1 MAIDASLVK
10 QLREKTGAGFM
21 DCKKALVEC
30 EGDFEKSV
38 DHLRAK
44 GLALA
49 ARKAERE
56 ASEGL
61 VGAYIHGGNK
71 IGVLL
76 EVNCETD
83 FVARTPQFQ
92 EFVKDVAMQVAAA
105 SPLCVRR
112 EDVPPEVIARERE
125 VYAGQARE
133 TGKPENILNKIVD
146 GKIDKFYHGV
156 VMLEQ
161 AFIKDPDKDIQ
172 TLLKEKIVELGENIS
187 IRRFSRFQVGEGLE
201 HEEKNLAEEVQ
212 QQIANA

>member
-10 QLREKTGAGFM
+10 QLRDKTGAGFM

-49 ARKAERE
+49 ARKSERE

-61 VGAYIHGGNK
+61 VGAYIHGGSK

-83 FVARTPQFQ
+83 FVARTEEFQ
-92 EFVKDVAMQVAAA
+92 ALVKDISMQIAAA
-105 SPLCVRR
+105 SPRYVQR
-112 EDVPPEVIARERE
+112 EDVGEDELERE
-125 VYAGQARE
+125 KGIYRQQAAE
-133 TGKPENILNKIVD
+133 LNKPEPVLAKIVD
-146 GKIDKFYHGV
+146 GKMERFFEETCL
-156 VMLEQ
+156 MEQ
-161 AFIKDPDKDIQ
+161 AFIKEPTRRVRD
-172 TLLKEKIVELGENIS
+172 LLQDAIARLGENIRV
-187 IRRFSRFQVGEGLE
+187 RRFVRYTVGEGMKE
-201 HEEKNLAEEVQ
+201 
-212 QQIANA
+212 

>member
-10 QLREKTGAGFM
+10 QLRDKTGAGFM

-49 ARKAERE
+49 ARKSERE

-61 VGAYIHGGNK
+61 VGAYIHGGSK

-83 FVARTPQFQ
+83 FVARTEEFQ
-92 EFVKDVAMQVAAA
+92 ALVKDISMQIAAA
-105 SPLCVRR
+105 SPRYVQR
-112 EDVPPEVIARERE
+112 EDVGEDELERE
-125 VYAGQARE
+125 KGIYRQQAAE
-133 TGKPENILNKIVD
+133 LNKPEPVLAKIVD
-146 GKIDKFYHGV
+146 GKMERFFEEACL
-156 VMLEQ
+156 LEQ
-161 AFIKDPDKDIQ
+161 AFIKEPTRRVRDLIQ
-172 TLLKEKIVELGENIS
+172 DAIARLGENIRV
-187 IRRFSRFQVGEGLE
+187 RRFVRYTVGEGMKE
-201 HEEKNLAEEVQ
+201 
-212 QQIANA
+212 

>member
-10 QLREKTGAGFM
+10 ELRDKTGAGFM
-21 DCKKALVEC
+21 DCKKALMEC

-83 FVARTPQFQ
+83 FVARTEEFQ
-92 EFVKDVAMQVAAA
+92 ALVKDLSMQIAA
-105 SPLCVRR
+105 SSPRYVRR
-112 EDVPPEVIARERE
+112 EDVGEEELERE
-125 VYAGQARE
+125 KAIYRQQAAE
-133 TGKPENILNKIVD
+133 MNKPEPVLAKIVD
-146 GKIDKFYHGV
+146 GKMERFFEEACL
-156 VMLEQ
+156 MEQ
-161 AFIKDPDKDIQ
+161 AFIKEPTRRVNDLIQ
-172 TLLKEKIVELGENIS
+172 DAVARLGENIR
-187 IRRFSRFQVGEGLE
+187 IRRFVRYTVGEGMKE
-201 HEEKNLAEEVQ
+201 
-212 QQIANA
+212 

>member
-10 QLREKTGAGFM
+10 QLRDKTGAGFM

-49 ARKAERE
+49 ARKSERE

-61 VGAYIHGGNK
+61 VGAYIHGGSK

-83 FVARTPQFQ
+83 FVARTEEFQ
-92 EFVKDVAMQVAAA
+92 ALVKDISMQIAAA
-105 SPLCVRR
+105 SPRYVQR
-112 EDVPPEVIARERE
+112 EDVGEDELERE
-125 VYAGQARE
+125 KGIYRQQAAE
-133 TGKPENILNKIVD
+133 LNKPEPVLAKIVD
-146 GKIDKFYHGV
+146 GKMERFFEESCL
-156 VMLEQ
+156 LEQ
-161 AFIKDPDKDIQ
+161 AFIKEPTRRVRDLIQ
-172 TLLKEKIVELGENIS
+172 DAVARLGENIRV
-187 IRRFSRFQVGEGLE
+187 RRFVRYTVGEGMKE
-201 HEEKNLAEEVQ
+201 
-212 QQIANA
+212 

>member
-21 DCKKALVEC
+21 DCKKALIEC

-49 ARKAERE
+49 ARKSERE

-83 FVARTPQFQ
+83 FVARTEEFQ
-92 EFVKDVAMQVAAA
+92 ALVKDLSMQIAAA
-105 SPLCVRR
+105 SPRYVRR
-112 EDVPPEVIARERE
+112 EEVGADELERE
-125 VYAGQARE
+125 KAIYRQQAE
-133 TGKPENILNKIVD
+133 ELNKPEPVLAKIVD
-146 GKIDKFYHGV
+146 GKIGRFYEEACL
-156 VMLEQ
+156 MEQ
-161 AFIKDPDKDIQ
+161 AFIKEPTRRVNDLIQ
-172 TLLKEKIVELGENIS
+172 DAIARLGENIRV
-187 IRRFSRFQVGEGLE
+187 RRFVRYSVGEGMNE
-201 HEEKNLAEEVQ
+201 
-212 QQIANA
+212 

>member
-1 MAIDASLVK
+1 MAIGANLVK
-10 QLREKTGAGFM
+10 QLRDKTGAGFM

-49 ARKAERE
+49 ARKSVRE

-83 FVARTPQFQ
+83 FVARTEEFQ
-92 EFVKDVAMQVAAA
+92 ALVKDLSMQIAAA
-105 SPLCVRR
+105 SPRYVGR
-112 EDVPPEVIARERE
+112 EEVGEGELERE
-125 VYAGQARE
+125 KAIYRQQAAE
-133 TGKPENILNKIVD
+133 LNKPEAVLVKIVD
-146 GKIDKFYHGV
+146 GKMERFYEETCL
-156 VMLEQ
+156 MEQ
-161 AFIKDPDKDIQ
+161 AFVKEPTRRVKDLIQ
-172 TLLKEKIVELGENIS
+172 DAIARLGENIRV
-187 IRRFSRFQVGEGLE
+187 RRFVRYSVGEGMKE
-201 HEEKNLAEEVQ
+201 
-212 QQIANA
+212 

>member
-1 MAIDASLVK
+1 MAIGANLVK
-10 QLREKTGAGFM
+10 QLRDKTGAGFM

-49 ARKAERE
+49 ARKSVRE

-83 FVARTPQFQ
+83 FVARTEEFQ
-92 EFVKDVAMQVAAA
+92 ALVKDLSMQIAAA
-105 SPLCVRR
+105 SPRYVGR
-112 EDVPPEVIARERE
+112 EEVGEGELERE
-125 VYAGQARE
+125 KAIYRQQAAE
-133 TGKPENILNKIVD
+133 LNKPEAVLVKIVD
-146 GKIDKFYHGV
+146 GKMERFYEETCL
-156 VMLEQ
+156 MEQ
-161 AFIKDPDKDIQ
+161 AFVKEPSRRVKDLIQ
-172 TLLKEKIVELGENIS
+172 DAIARLGENIRV
-187 IRRFSRFQVGEGLE
+187 RRFVRYSVGEGMKE
-201 HEEKNLAEEVQ
+201 
-212 QQIANA
+212 

>member
-10 QLREKTGAGFM
+10 QLRDKTGAGFM
-21 DCKKALVEC
+21 DCKKALMEC

-61 VGAYIHGGNK
+61 VGAYIHGGNR

-83 FVARTPQFQ
+83 FVARTDEFQ
-92 EFVKDVAMQVAAA
+92 ALVKDLSMQVAAA
-105 SPLCVRR
+105 SPRYVRR
-112 EDVPPEVIARERE
+112 EDVDEEELERE
-125 VYAGQARE
+125 KAIYRQQASE
-133 TGKPENILNKIVD
+133 LNKPEPVLEKIVA
-146 GKIDKFYHGV
+146 GKMERFYEEACL
-156 VMLEQ
+156 MEQ
-161 AFIKDPDKDIQ
+161 AFIKEPARRVKDLIQ
-172 TLLKEKIVELGENIS
+172 DSVARLGENIRV
-187 IRRFSRFQVGEGLE
+187 RRFVRYSVGEGM
-201 HEEKNLAEEVQ
+201 KDQ
-212 QQIANA
+212 GTSPG

>member
-1 MAIDASLVK
+1 MAIDANLVK
-10 QLREKTGAGFM
+10 ELRDKTGAGFM

-83 FVARTPQFQ
+83 FVARTEEFQ
-92 EFVKDVAMQVAAA
+92 ALVKDLSMQIAA
-105 SPLCVRR
+105 SSPRYVRR
-112 EDVPPEVIARERE
+112 EDVGEEELERE
-125 VYAGQARE
+125 KAIYRQQAAE
-133 TGKPENILNKIVD
+133 MNKPEPVLAKIVD
-146 GKIDKFYHGV
+146 GKMERFFEEACL
-156 VMLEQ
+156 MEQ
-161 AFIKDPDKDIQ
+161 AFIKEPTRRVNELIQ
-172 TLLKEKIVELGENIS
+172 DAVARLGENIR
-187 IRRFSRFQVGEGLE
+187 IRRFVRYTVGEGMKE
-201 HEEKNLAEEVQ
+201 
-212 QQIANA
+212 

>member
-10 QLREKTGAGFM
+10 QLRDKTGAGFM

-30 EGDFEKSV
+30 EGDFEKAV

-61 VGAYIHGGNK
+61 VGAYIHGGNR

-83 FVARTPQFQ
+83 FVARTDEFQ
-92 EFVKDVAMQVAAA
+92 ALVKDLSMQVAAA
-105 SPLCVRR
+105 SPRYVRR
-112 EDVPPEVIARERE
+112 EDVGEEELERERAI
-125 VYAGQARE
+125 YRQQASE
-133 TGKPENILNKIVD
+133 MNKPEPVLEKIVA
-146 GKIDKFYHGV
+146 GKMERFYEEACL
-156 VMLEQ
+156 MEQ
-161 AFIKDPDKDIQ
+161 AFIKEPARRVKDLIQ
-172 TLLKEKIVELGENIS
+172 DSVARLGENIRV
-187 IRRFSRFQVGEGLE
+187 RRFVRYSVGEGM
-201 HEEKNLAEEVQ
+201 KD
-212 QQIANA
+212 

>member
-10 QLREKTGAGFM
+10 QLRDKTGAGFM
-21 DCKKALVEC
+21 DCKKALTEC

-49 ARKAERE
+49 ARKSERE

-83 FVARTPQFQ
+83 FVARTEEFQ
-92 EFVKDVAMQVAAA
+92 ALVKDLSMQIAAA
-105 SPLCVRR
+105 NPRCVRR
-112 EDVPPEVIARERE
+112 EEVSEEELAREKAIYRQ
-125 VYAGQARE
+125 QAE
-133 TGKPENILNKIVD
+133 ELNKPEAVLAKIVD
-146 GKIDKFYHGV
+146 GKMERFYEEACL
-156 VMLEQ
+156 MEQ
-161 AFIKDPDKDIQ
+161 AFIKEPSRRVKDLIQ
-172 TLLKEKIVELGENIS
+172 DSIARLGENIR
-187 IRRFSRFQVGEGLE
+187 IRRFVRYSVGEGMKE
-201 HEEKNLAEEVQ
+201 
-212 QQIANA
+212 

>member
-10 QLREKTGAGFM
+10 QLRDKTGAGFM

-49 ARKAERE
+49 ARKSERE

-83 FVARTPQFQ
+83 FVARTEEFQ
-92 EFVKDVAMQVAAA
+92 ALVKDLSMQIAAA
-105 SPLCVRR
+105 SPRYVRR
-112 EDVPPEVIARERE
+112 EEVDEEELERE
-125 VYAGQARE
+125 KAIYRQQAE
-133 TGKPENILNKIVD
+133 ELKKPEPVLAKIVD
-146 GKIDKFYHGV
+146 GKMERFYEEACL
-156 VMLEQ
+156 MEQ
-161 AFIKDPDKDIQ
+161 AFIKEPTRRVGDLVQDA
-172 TLLKEKIVELGENIS
+172 VARLGENIRV
-187 IRRFSRFQVGEGLE
+187 RRFVRYTVGEGMKE
-201 HEEKNLAEEVQ
+201 
-212 QQIANA
+212 

>member
-1 MAIDASLVK
+1 MAIDANLVK
-10 QLREKTGAGFM
+10 ELRDKTGAGFM

-83 FVARTPQFQ
+83 FVARTEEFQ
-92 EFVKDVAMQVAAA
+92 ALVKDLSMQIAA
-105 SPLCVRR
+105 SSPRYVRR
-112 EDVPPEVIARERE
+112 EDVGEDELERE
-125 VYAGQARE
+125 KAIYRQQAAE
-133 TGKPENILNKIVD
+133 MNKPEPVLVKIVD
-146 GKIDKFYHGV
+146 GKMERFFEEACL
-156 VMLEQ
+156 MEQ
-161 AFIKDPDKDIQ
+161 AFIKEPTRRVNDLIQ
-172 TLLKEKIVELGENIS
+172 DAVARLGENIRV
-187 IRRFSRFQVGEGLE
+187 RRFVRYTVGEGM
-201 HEEKNLAEEVQ
+201 KD
-212 QQIANA
+212 

>member
-1 MAIDASLVK
+1 MAIDANLVK
-10 QLREKTGAGFM
+10 QLRDKTGAGFM

-83 FVARTPQFQ
+83 FVARTEEFQ
-92 EFVKDVAMQVAAA
+92 ALVKDLSMQIAAA
-105 SPLCVRR
+105 SPRYVRR
-112 EDVPPEVIARERE
+112 EEVDEEELGREKAIYRQ
-125 VYAGQARE
+125 QAAE
-133 TGKPENILNKIVD
+133 LNKPEPVVAKIVD
-146 GKIDKFYHGV
+146 GKVERFFEEACL
-156 VMLEQ
+156 MEQ
-161 AFIKDPDKDIQ
+161 AFIKEPTRRVGDLIQ
-172 TLLKEKIVELGENIS
+172 DAVARLGENIRV
-187 IRRFSRFQVGEGLE
+187 RRFVRYTVGEGMKE
-201 HEEKNLAEEVQ
+201 
-212 QQIANA
+212 

>member
-10 QLREKTGAGFM
+10 QLRDKTGAGFM
-21 DCKKALVEC
+21 DCKKALLEC

-83 FVARTPQFQ
+83 FVARTDEFQ
-92 EFVKDVAMQVAAA
+92 ALVKDLSMQVAAA
-105 SPLCVRR
+105 SPRYVRR
-112 EDVPPEVIARERE
+112 EDVDEEELERE
-125 VYAGQARE
+125 KAIYRQQASDLN
-133 TGKPENILNKIVD
+133 KPEPVLEKIVA
-146 GKIDKFYHGV
+146 GKMERFYEEACL
-156 VMLEQ
+156 MEQ
-161 AFIKDPDKDIQ
+161 AFIKEPARRVKDLIQ
-172 TLLKEKIVELGENIS
+172 DSVARLGENIRV
-187 IRRFSRFQVGEGLE
+187 RRFVRYSVGEGM
-201 HEEKNLAEEVQ
+201 KDQ
-212 QQIANA
+212 GTSPG

>member
-1 MAIDASLVK
+1 MAIDANLVK
-10 QLREKTGAGFM
+10 QLRDKTGAGFM

-49 ARKAERE
+49 ARKSERD

-83 FVARTPQFQ
+83 FVARTEEFQ
-92 EFVKDVAMQVAAA
+92 ALVKDLSMQIAAA
-105 SPLCVRR
+105 SPRYVGR
-112 EDVPPEVIARERE
+112 EEVGEGELERE
-125 VYAGQARE
+125 KAIYRQQAAE
-133 TGKPENILNKIVD
+133 LNKPEAVLVKIVD
-146 GKIDKFYHGV
+146 GKMERFYEETCL
-156 VMLEQ
+156 MEQ
-161 AFIKDPDKDIQ
+161 AFVKEPTRRVKDLIQ
-172 TLLKEKIVELGENIS
+172 DAIARLGENIRV
-187 IRRFSRFQVGEGLE
+187 RRFVRYSVGEGMKE
-201 HEEKNLAEEVQ
+201 
-212 QQIANA
+212 

>member
-10 QLREKTGAGFM
+10 QLRDKTGAGFM

-44 GLALA
+44 GLVLA

-61 VGAYIHGGNK
+61 VGSYIHGGNK

-83 FVARTPQFQ
+83 FVARTDEFQ
-92 EFVKDVAMQVAAA
+92 ALVKDLSMQVAAA
-105 SPLCVRR
+105 SPRYVRR
-112 EDVPPEVIARERE
+112 EDVGEEELERERAI
-125 VYAGQARE
+125 YRQQARE
-133 TGKPENILNKIVD
+133 LNKPEPVL
-146 GKIDKFYHGV
+146 
-156 VMLEQ
+156 
-161 AFIKDPDKDIQ
+161 
-172 TLLKEKIVELGENIS
+172 EKIVAGKMERFYEETCLMEQSFIKEPTRRVKDLIQDTVARLGENIRV
-187 IRRFSRFQVGEGLE
+187 RRFVRYSVGEGM
-201 HEEKNLAEEVQ
+201 KDQ
-212 QQIANA
+212 GTSPG

>member
-10 QLREKTGAGFM
+10 QLRDKTGAGFM
-21 DCKKALVEC
+21 DCKKALMEC

-83 FVARTPQFQ
+83 FVARTDEFQ
-92 EFVKDVAMQVAAA
+92 ALVKDLSMQVAAA
-105 SPLCVRR
+105 SPRYVRR
-112 EDVPPEVIARERE
+112 EDVDEEELERE
-125 VYAGQARE
+125 KAIYRQQASE
-133 TGKPENILNKIVD
+133 LNKPEPVLEKIVA
-146 GKIDKFYHGV
+146 GKMERFYEEACL
-156 VMLEQ
+156 MEQ
-161 AFIKDPDKDIQ
+161 AFIKEPARRVKDLIQ
-172 TLLKEKIVELGENIS
+172 DSVARLGENIRV
-187 IRRFSRFQVGEGLE
+187 RRFVRYSVGEGM
-201 HEEKNLAEEVQ
+201 KDQ
-212 QQIANA
+212 GTSPG

>member
-10 QLREKTGAGFM
+10 QLRDKTGAGFM
-21 DCKKALVEC
+21 DCKKALTEC

-49 ARKAERE
+49 ARKSERE

-83 FVARTPQFQ
+83 FVARTEEFQ
-92 EFVKDVAMQVAAA
+92 ALVKDLSMQIAAA
-105 SPLCVRR
+105 NPRCIRR
-112 EDVPPEVIARERE
+112 EEVTEEELERE
-125 VYAGQARE
+125 KAIYRQQAE
-133 TGKPENILNKIVD
+133 ELNKPEAVLAKIVD
-146 GKIDKFYHGV
+146 GKMERFYEEACL
-156 VMLEQ
+156 MEQ
-161 AFIKDPDKDIQ
+161 AFVKEPTRRVKDLIQ
-172 TLLKEKIVELGENIS
+172 DSIARLGENIR
-187 IRRFSRFQVGEGLE
+187 IRRFVRYSVGEGMKE
-201 HEEKNLAEEVQ
+201 
-212 QQIANA
+212 

>member
-10 QLREKTGAGFM
+10 QLRDKTGAGFM

-61 VGAYIHGGNK
+61 VGSYIHGGNK

-83 FVARTPQFQ
+83 FVARTDEFQ
-92 EFVKDVAMQVAAA
+92 ALVKDLSMQVAAA
-105 SPLCVRR
+105 SPRYVRR
-112 EDVPPEVIARERE
+112 DDVGEEELERERAI
-125 VYAGQARE
+125 YRQQARE
-133 TGKPENILNKIVD
+133 LNKPEPVL
-146 GKIDKFYHGV
+146 
-156 VMLEQ
+156 
-161 AFIKDPDKDIQ
+161 
-172 TLLKEKIVELGENIS
+172 EKIVAGKMERFYEETCLMEQSFIKEPTRRVRDLIQDTVARLGENIRV
-187 IRRFSRFQVGEGLE
+187 RRFVRYSVGEGM
-201 HEEKNLAEEVQ
+201 KDQ
-212 QQIANA
+212 GTSPG

>member
-1 MAIDASLVK
+1 MAIDANLVK
-10 QLREKTGAGFM
+10 QLRDKTGAGFM

-49 ARKAERE
+49 ARKSERE

-83 FVARTPQFQ
+83 FVARTEEFQ
-92 EFVKDVAMQVAAA
+92 ALVKDLSMQIAAA
-105 SPLCVRR
+105 SPRYVGR
-112 EDVPPEVIARERE
+112 EEVGEGELERE
-125 VYAGQARE
+125 KAIYRQQAAE
-133 TGKPENILNKIVD
+133 LNKPEAVLVKIVD
-146 GKIDKFYHGV
+146 GKMERFYEETCL
-156 VMLEQ
+156 MEQ
-161 AFIKDPDKDIQ
+161 AFVKEPTRRVKDLIQ
-172 TLLKEKIVELGENIS
+172 DAIARLGENIRV
-187 IRRFSRFQVGEGLE
+187 RRFVRYSVGEGMKE
-201 HEEKNLAEEVQ
+201 
-212 QQIANA
+212 

>member
-1 MAIDASLVK
+1 MAIDANLVK
-10 QLREKTGAGFM
+10 QLRDKTGAGFM

-49 ARKAERE
+49 ARKSVRE

-83 FVARTPQFQ
+83 FVARTEEFQ
-92 EFVKDVAMQVAAA
+92 ALVKDLSMQIAAA
-105 SPLCVRR
+105 SPRYVGR
-112 EDVPPEVIARERE
+112 EEVGEGELERE
-125 VYAGQARE
+125 KAIYRQQAAE
-133 TGKPENILNKIVD
+133 LNKPEAVLVKIVD
-146 GKIDKFYHGV
+146 GKMERFYEETCL
-156 VMLEQ
+156 MEQ
-161 AFIKDPDKDIQ
+161 AFVKEPTRRVKDLIQ
-172 TLLKEKIVELGENIS
+172 DAIARLGENIRV
-187 IRRFSRFQVGEGLE
+187 RRFVRYSVGEGMKE
-201 HEEKNLAEEVQ
+201 
-212 QQIANA
+212 

>member
-10 QLREKTGAGFM
+10 QLRDKTGAGFM
-21 DCKKALVEC
+21 DCKKALTEC

-49 ARKAERE
+49 ARKSERE

-83 FVARTPQFQ
+83 FVARTEEFQ
-92 EFVKDVAMQVAAA
+92 ALVKDLSMQIAAA
-105 SPLCVRR
+105 NPRCVRR
-112 EDVPPEVIARERE
+112 EEVGEEELERE
-125 VYAGQARE
+125 KAIYRQQAE
-133 TGKPENILNKIVD
+133 ELNKPEAVLAKIVD
-146 GKIDKFYHGV
+146 GKMERFYEEACL
-156 VMLEQ
+156 MEQ
-161 AFIKDPDKDIQ
+161 AFIKEPARRVKDLVQDSIAR
-172 TLLKEKIVELGENIS
+172 LGENIR
-187 IRRFSRFQVGEGLE
+187 IRRFVRYSVGEGMKE
-201 HEEKNLAEEVQ
+201 
-212 QQIANA
+212 

>member
-10 QLREKTGAGFM
+10 QLRDKTGAGFM

-61 VGAYIHGGNK
+61 VGSYIHGGNK

-83 FVARTPQFQ
+83 FVARTDEFQ
-92 EFVKDVAMQVAAA
+92 ALVKDLSMQVAAA
-105 SPLCVRR
+105 SPRYVRR
-112 EDVPPEVIARERE
+112 EDVGEEELERERAI
-125 VYAGQARE
+125 YRQQARE
-133 TGKPENILNKIVD
+133 LNKPEPVL
-146 GKIDKFYHGV
+146 
-156 VMLEQ
+156 
-161 AFIKDPDKDIQ
+161 
-172 TLLKEKIVELGENIS
+172 EKIVAGKVERFYEETCLMEQSFIKEPTRRVKDLIQDTVARLGENIRV
-187 IRRFSRFQVGEGLE
+187 RRFVRYSVGEGM
-201 HEEKNLAEEVQ
+201 KDQ
-212 QQIANA
+212 GTSPG

>member
-10 QLREKTGAGFM
+10 QLRDKTGAGFM

-61 VGAYIHGGNK
+61 VGSYIHGGNK

-83 FVARTPQFQ
+83 FVARTDEFQ
-92 EFVKDVAMQVAAA
+92 ALVKDLSMQVAAA
-105 SPLCVRR
+105 SPRYVRR
-112 EDVPPEVIARERE
+112 EDVGEEELERERAI
-125 VYAGQARE
+125 YRQQARE
-133 TGKPENILNKIVD
+133 LNKPEPVL
-146 GKIDKFYHGV
+146 
-156 VMLEQ
+156 
-161 AFIKDPDKDIQ
+161 
-172 TLLKEKIVELGENIS
+172 EKIVAGKMERFYEETCLMEQSFIKEPTRRVKDLIQDTVARLGENIRV
-187 IRRFSRFQVGEGLE
+187 RRFVRYSVGEGM
-201 HEEKNLAEEVQ
+201 KDQ
-212 QQIANA
+212 GTSPG

>member
-1 MAIDASLVK
+1 MAIDANLVK
-10 QLREKTGAGFM
+10 QLRDKTGAGFM

-49 ARKAERE
+49 ARKSERE

-83 FVARTPQFQ
+83 FVARTEEFQ
-92 EFVKDVAMQVAAA
+92 ALVKDLSMQIAAA
-105 SPLCVRR
+105 SPRYVGR
-112 EDVPPEVIARERE
+112 EEVGEGELERE
-125 VYAGQARE
+125 KAIYRQQAAE
-133 TGKPENILNKIVD
+133 LNKPEAVLVKIVD
-146 GKIDKFYHGV
+146 GKMERFYEETCL
-156 VMLEQ
+156 MEQ
-161 AFIKDPDKDIQ
+161 AFVKEPTRRVKDLIQ
-172 TLLKEKIVELGENIS
+172 DSVARLGENIRV
-187 IRRFSRFQVGEGLE
+187 RRFVRYSVGEGMKE
-201 HEEKNLAEEVQ
+201 
-212 QQIANA
+212 